1 MHVQTD
7 FVTNSSSTAY
17 IIFVPDS
24 FHASDKQIDKAIQ
37 ASKDIN
43 EDVYLTDEQRK
54 EVPEIVEMMK
64 EGEEYD
70 YYEGENLWIIC
81 LQIFTDEDF
90 IVDGIELHSEG
101 HTLMKG
107 IREENI
113 IHTITN
119 HIDLDGLVESL
130 VKGANDERQDTE

>member
-43 EDVYLTDEQRK
+43 EDIELTDEQRK

-64 EGEEYD
+64 EGEAYD
-70 YYEGENLWIIC
+70 YYEGEDLWIVC